1 MAEELTKEQQEL
13 ADSAEQDDGI
23 ILSLDNWID
32 CAIKETEWL
41 DLTQEFHEP
50 RFTLQVG
57 ESKFA
62 PIGGLHGLTGQPG
75 HGKTMTFTQFIVAI
89 LRGEC
94 GNIRYILGEE
104 RPAPR
109 VLYIDTEMEQEN
121 TLAVN
126 ARICKMMGWTFKS
139 EHYDRFRILWLREE
153 ENRANR
159 WRKVLK
165 AIWEYKPDFV
175 FLDGLIDVI
184 EDFNKNEECQEMIYK
199 LMKVASYYQISLW
212 ALLHQNPGTTKMVGH
227 AGSFL
232 ERKATDIFVTTK
244 KLEDELSHK
253 RDIHFIISQAKARG
267 RDVEDIVFRVDNKRF
282 ALGEPVQDLTPEE
295 AKMNER
301 KSFLRDVFS
310 KCFAGH
316 TGEIGYS
323 TLREKARENGL
334 KGKTE
339 KFRALFD
346 EAAQLGILKTHGVTN
361 QSYSYIEDGDEL
373 FKPINGP
380 LPF

>member
-184 EDFNKNEECQEMIYK
+184 EDFNSNAECQEMIYK
-199 LMKVASYYQISLW
+199 LMKVASFYKISLW

-232 ERKATDIFVTTK
+232 ERKATDIFTTTK
-244 KLEDELSHK
+244 TKDEKMH
-253 RDIHFIISQAKARG
+253 DIYFTISQHKARG
-267 RDVEDIVFRVDNKRF
+267 RDVDDIIFRVQNTF
-282 ALGEPVQDLTPEE
+282 ALGEPIQEGCKTLDDKRDDEE
-295 AKMNER
+295 REYR
-301 KSFLRDVFS
+301 KIL
-310 KCFAGH
+310 
-316 TGEIGYS
+316 GEIYKEKPSFSYYG
-323 TLREKARENGL
+323 LREAL
-334 KGKTE
+334 KK
-339 KFRALFD
+339 K
-346 EAAQLGILKTHGVTN
+346 LGIGSPKAKKFVERAVE
-361 QSYSYIEDGDEL
+361 IEVLQNVADKLLITQPKQKDIFEA
-373 FKPINGP
+373 PAEP
-380 LPF
+380 CPF